1 MGDSGPELAKQVAAL
16 TESLRSVEARVA
28 ALESAAAARPEPM
41 FAAAGVVESAA
52 LAAPPSAAPKEAEQG
67 APVANAL
74 TLAGRTFL
82 VLGGAFLLRTVTEA
96 GRLPASLGALLGLAY
111 ALAWIGLALRDGARG
126 ARTSAAVHGLTAA
139 LVAYPLVGEAAT
151 RLAAFSP
158 ASAALALALVTAA
171 LVAAGRRTE
180 LPLLVWAG
188 VLAGAATATVLW
200 VATGAIPAFVVFLLG
215 LYAAALP
222 LRRGPGAAGLEW
234 APGVA
239 AASLLAIGAWLSTR
253 AEGTPERWS
262 ALSPAGI
269 ALLAAALVV
278 LAALGAAHDVKTRGL
293 APTDVLQPAAALT
306 VAAGLLSG
314 GPAVAVL
321 WGLLG
326 IVLAAKAPRDG
337 RGWLAWLSTAL
348 VVGSALL
355 SGLLRAELAA
365 FLAPPGAASPAT
377 GPGAFAAIAALVV
390 FIVSAAGAP
399 DAPLP
404 KPGPFLACA
413 AVAAG
418 GVLTLAIALAPF
430 TGAAPSL
437 ALVRTAVLCGAA
449 LAVAWAVRFVRFG
462 VVALL
467 VYPLLA
473 AAGVKLLVEDLRA
486 GGPATLFA
494 AFVLYGAAL
503 LIVPRLLRPP
513 RARGRPGR
521 PPGAGRA

>member
-1 MGDSGPELAKQVAAL
+1 MDDSAPQLAKQVAAL
-16 TESLRSVEARVA
+16 AESLRSVEARVA
-28 ALESAAAARPEPM
+28 ALEGAAAAKPESM
-41 FAAAGVVESAA
+41 AVAAAV
-52 LAAPPSAAPKEAEQG
+52 LAAPPSAAPEEAEEN
-67 APVANAL
+67 APVTNAL

-82 VLGGAFLLRTVTEA
+82 VLGGAFLLRTITEA

-151 RLAAFSP
+151 RLGAFSP
-158 ASAALALALVTAA
+158 ASAALALAVVTGA
-171 LVAAGRRTE
+171 LVAAGRRTN
-180 LPLLVWAG
+180 LSLLVWAG
-188 VLAGAATATVLW
+188 VFAGTATAAGLC
-200 VATGAIPAFVVFLLG
+200 VATGGLLAFVVFLLG
-215 LYAAALP
+215 LYAAALL
-222 LRRGPGAAGLEW
+222 LRRRPGAVGLEW

-239 AASLLAIGAWLSTR
+239 GASLLAIGAWLSTR
-253 AEGTPERWS
+253 AGGTPERWS
-262 ALSPAGI
+262 ALSSAGI

-278 LAALGAAHDVKTRGL
+278 LAALGAAHDAKTRGL

-337 RGWLAWLSTAL
+337 RGWLAWLAAAL
-348 VVGSALL
+348 VVGAALL
-355 SGLLRAELAA
+355 SGLLRAELSA
-365 FLAPPGAASPAT
+365 FLAAPDAALPAT
-377 GPGAFAAIAALVV
+377 GPAVFVAIAALVAY
-390 FIVSAAGAP
+390 IVSAAGAP
-399 DAPLP
+399 DAPRP
-404 KPGPFLACA
+404 RPGPSLACA

-418 GVLTLAIALAPF
+418 SVLALVIALSPF
-430 TGAAPSL
+430 TGSASSL

-449 LAVAWAVRFVRFG
+449 LAAAWTVRFVRFA

-467 VYPLLA
+467 AYPLLA
-473 AAGVKLLVEDLRA
+473 AAGVKVLIEDLRS

-494 AFVLYGAAL
+494 TFVLYGAAL
-503 LIVPRLLRPP
+503 MIVPRILRSP
-513 RARGRPGR
+513 RA
-521 PPGAGRA
+521 